1 MLKLMIVAFS
11 LWVNSGLF
19 LNKGFDFEDKILL
32 KELHKISGTDESGW
46 QEIAVPE
53 TLLVS
58 SSVQGKFLVFSG
70 QNSNELKK
78 YVYAGRVNSC
88 RQGGCSNPAATLTIE
103 TPEYFD
109 YLIVFDSK
117 PSVQLVKVYNYQA
130 THGQEVTNKGW
141 LKQFQGYDGS
151 RSVTVGKSIDA
162 ISGATVSVNGIA
174 NDIQEK
180 TQLLK
185 KILQ

>member
-1 MLKLMIVAFS
+1 MIVAFS

-19 LNKGFDFEDKILL
+19 LDKGFDFEDKILL
-32 KELHKISGTDESGW
+32 KELHKISGTDQFGW

-70 QNSNELKK
+70 QNPNELKK
-78 YVYAGRVNSC
+78 YVYVGRVNSC
-88 RQGGCSNPAATLTIE
+88 RQGGCSNPIQTLSIE

-130 THGQEVTNKGW
+130 THGQEITNKGW
-141 LKQFQGYDGS
+141 LKQFLGYDGK
-151 RSVTVGKSIDA
+151 RSLTVGKSIDA
-162 ISGATVSVNGIA
+162 ISGATVSVYGIV
-174 NDIQEK
+174 NDIQDK
-180 TQLLK
+180 TRLINQIVAK
-185 KILQ
+185 